1 MSCAVKA
8 VFKADTCSIKLGG
21 RKVPCLWRL
30 VAWGDFLSGVVST
43 TGNTERRGV
52 EVWVVAAEVVLLEE
66 ELMLDVVVDEALD
79 GVEAKNEEEED
90 EDAVAG
96 RARVVV
102 MAGRLASGMPAAF
115 DSATTTPLTSPPF
128 CSSKRRDIALIW
140 QPSS

>member
-1 MSCAVKA
+1 MSCAVRA
-8 VFKADTCSIKLGG
+8 IFKADTCSLKLGG

-30 VAWGDFLSGVVST
+30 VAWGDFLSGVST
-43 TGNTERRGV
+43 AGGRARRGV
-52 EVWVVAAEVVLLEE
+52 ELWVIADDVVVLGEK
-66 ELMLDVVVDEALD
+66 LMLDMVVDEALD
-79 GVEAKNEEEED
+79 DVEAKNEEEED

-102 MAGRLASGMPAAF
+102 RAGRLASGMPADF